1 MSRVSNDFAYRARR
15 YGRLVFDTRKI
26 AVFVVVNLQG
36 GQELGVVVL
45 HRETEAR
52 TVVGLQHLAVVAL
65 TFVGGARDT
74 AGAVVVRGDR
84 ERPVAQFFVVR
95 AQQSCGGHRFAN
107 RIKPFIAIATYLQIF
122 LAGCASELP
131 YAKRAGS

>member
-84 ERPVAQFFVVR
+84 DSDLSSDIPCRLRE
-95 AQQSCGGHRFAN
+95 
-107 RIKPFIAIATYLQIF
+107 
-122 LAGCASELP
+122 
-131 YAKRAGS
+131 